1 MVLWRISRHR
11 DLNGLGGLRAPG
23 LWHERGLPVVYLVET
38 PAGALLEVCLH
49 TSANIPPNYTFLEI
63 TVAKTTG
70 VESLDLSSLS
80 HDWSLDLQETRTIGS
95 EWLRSMRSALLRVP
109 SSIVPATYNVLLNP
123 RPEESKSIL
132 VASVIEYPFDI
143 RLKTV
148 ITCPSIYPEPPR

>member
-23 LWHERGLPVVYLVET
+23 RWHERGLPVVYLAET
-38 PAGALLEVCLH
+38 PAGALLEVCVH
-49 TSANIPPNYTFLEI
+49 TGANDIPPNYTLLEI
-63 TVAKTTG
+63 TVPETTG

-109 SSIVPATYNVLLNP
+109 SSIVPTTYNFLLNS
-123 RPEESKSIL
+123 RHEESKSIV
-132 VASVIEYPFDI
+132 VASVIEYPFDT
-143 RLKTV
+143 RLKL
-148 ITCPSIYPEPPR
+148 

>member
-23 LWHERGLPVVYLVET
+23 RWHERGLPVVYLAET
-38 PAGALLEVCLH
+38 PAGALLEVCVH
-49 TSANIPPNYTFLEI
+49 TSANDIPPNYTLLEI
-63 TVAKTTG
+63 TVPETTG

-109 SSIVPATYNVLLNP
+109 SSIVPTTYNFLLNSKH
-123 RPEESKSIL
+123 EESKSIV
-132 VASVIEYPFDI
+132 VASVIEYPFDT
-143 RLKTV
+143 RLKL
-148 ITCPSIYPEPPR
+148 